1 MLLQIN
7 RKILI
12 YLFIFFLLGTYTNKK
27 FLNLSFPK
35 IESYQITGLSEVK
48 NNQIYQD
55 LSELQK
61 KNKDFLNKE
70 EISKIISSHK
80 MIEKFYVFKI
90 YPSNL
95 NIVIEK
101 TNFLA
106 QTKKNGIDFFIGS
119 NGNLIEAK
127 NDEVDL
133 PFVFGNIDIKEFL
146 KLKKTIDDSNFSF
159 KEIKNLYYF
168 KSRRWDIETKD
179 NLLIKLPIEK
189 LETSLELII
198 KIQEKKD
205 LNFFKTIDLR
215 QNNQVILNG

>member
-61 KNKDFLNKE
+61 KTIYFLNKE

>member
-1 MLLQIN
+1 
-7 RKILI
+7 
-12 YLFIFFLLGTYTNKK
+12 
-27 FLNLSFPK
+27 
-35 IESYQITGLSEVK
+35 
-48 NNQIYQD
+48 
-55 LSELQK
+55 
-61 KNKDFLNKE
+61 
-70 EISKIISSHK
+70 